1 MSVGARPD
9 SGLLFRLHP
18 VTRLAM
24 ILPVLAMLPFAG
36 VLPLAV
42 VALAFLVWG
51 MAAGIGG
58 PMARRMAL
66 VLLPVAL
73 ALAAVHGFLL
83 PRGTGIATGFREVFL
98 YPEGL
103 AHGGL
108 ILARLAALLAAGL
121 LVVTATPPGALADGL
136 EDKGLPPAAAYL
148 LTAPLGLAQSLA
160 LEAGVIRDAL
170 QVRGMPLAGSP
181 LARLR
186 VVGAITL
193 ALVRVQLLEAAPRA
207 LALEARGFRALPRRS
222 LLEPPADS
230 VVQARAR
237 WGFVA
242 LSVLILVAGVAGWA

>member
-1 MSVGARPD
+1 MSAAARPEG
-9 SGLLFRLHP
+9 GLLFRLHP
-18 VTRLAM
+18 VTRLAL

-36 VLPLAV
+36 ALPLV
-42 VALAFLVWG
+42 LVALLFLVWG

-58 PMARRMAL
+58 RMARRMAL

-73 ALAAVHGFLL
+73 ALIAVHGFLL
-83 PRGTGIATGFREVFL
+83 PRGTGIVTGFRGMLL

-103 AHGGL
+103 AHAGM
-108 ILARLAALLAAGL
+108 ILSRLAALLAAGL
-121 LVVTATPPGALADGL
+121 LVITATPSGALADGL

-186 VVGAITL
+186 VVAAITM

-207 LALEARGFRALPRRS
+207 LALEARGFRSLPRRS
-222 LLEPPADS
+222 LLDPPADN
-230 VVQARAR
+230 VAQVRAR
-237 WGFVA
+237 WGLLA
-242 LSVLILVAGVAGWA
+242 LSVLILVAGIAGWA